1 MTWDSTTVMAVSGA
15 AVAVIGALAGAVVTI
30 MKGIADMRTQI
41 AKVDGKV
48 DVVHAAVNGAAA
60 YCFSHGPAGEWLRA
74 LSVRYGNEGMKS
86 GAGVTLGVPR

>member
-60 YCFSHGPAGEWLRA
+60 NTAALTATALQVSDDRA
-74 LSVRYGNEGMKS
+74 KE
-86 GAGVTLGVPR
+86 AHALGVAEGKLEGQ